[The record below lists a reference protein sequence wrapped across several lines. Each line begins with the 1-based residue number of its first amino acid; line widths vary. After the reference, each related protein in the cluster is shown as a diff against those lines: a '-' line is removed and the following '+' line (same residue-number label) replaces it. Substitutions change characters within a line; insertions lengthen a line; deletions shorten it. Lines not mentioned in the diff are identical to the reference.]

1 VRHEPEAKRWR
12 AGLPVRTT
20 RTRAALY
27 GALLALLE
35 EKPLEHITIREITAR
50 AEVGY
55 ATFFR
60 HYPDKEA
67 LLHDLA
73 ERQIEALLALTLP
86 ILDRIDRRAS
96 VQALCDYIWDHRRLW
111 TALLTGGAAGAM
123 RDEFVRQARRNAE
136 AHDRPGAPVPADLR
150 VVFSVTGALE
160 ILAWWLRQPR
170 PMTPERM
177 AEILDRMVVA
187 PTLSWR

>member
-1 VRHEPEAKRWR
+1 
-12 AGLPVRTT
+12 
-20 RTRAALY
+20 
-27 GALLALLE
+27 LALLE
-35 EKPLEHITIREITAR
+35 DKPLEHVTIREITAR

-86 ILDRIDRRAS
+86 ILHHVDRRAS
-96 VQALCDYIWDHRRLW
+96 VQALCDYIWGHRRLW
-111 TALLTGGAAGAM
+111 TTLLTGGAAGAM
-123 RDEFVRQARRNAE
+123 RDEFVRQALHNAV
-136 AHDRPGAPVPADLR
+136 AMAKPGAEIPADLR
-150 VVFSVTGALE
+150 VVFSVTGTLE
-160 ILAWWLRQPR
+160 ILAWWLRQPE
-170 PMTPERM
+170 PMAAERM

-187 PTLSWR
+187 PTLAWR